1 MPCFC
6 EVPLDAARSHFLP
19 GAAPLL
25 PEIPEAMHLAVALP
39 ALENQLDVKIES
51 GFNPV
56 MLPDIGFP
64 SGALANIA
72 MTINMMSGTFTL
84 DDIPMLEMEMEIAAD
99 SITRNLWPKLGWL
112 TKPKIQP
119 LIEYSILARLVLD
132 LRALGIDPLDPP
144 PLPPLTPIHTMDF
157 ALSPLHV
164 RMAKLL
170 NGLPPIMKMAE
181 TLGLP
186 PIMELVETLDLPPI
200 MEMAESLD
208 LLPLG
213 DPGIVPMLQSRL
225 LPLAELTPPGLEI
238 PLPLLTKLAMVLE
251 SLATIEE
258 AFGGDAFSPTTLDQ
272 VSLMLTL
279 WKRIPIP
286 FALPLLARYAKLDAL
301 PPLENILLGERLV
314 GSMNKAFAWSN
325 FSPPK
330 LAIAPF
336 LNVVLALNA
345 SLRKGLDIEYLDMC
359 SPCACS

>member
-6 EVPLDAARSHFLP
+6 EVPLDAARSYFRL

-25 PEIPEAMHLAVALP
+25 PEIPDAMRLAVALP

-51 GFNPV
+51 GFNP
-56 MLPDIGFP
+56 MTLPDIGFP
-64 SGALANIA
+64 SGALAKIA
-72 MTINMMSGTFTL
+72 MTVNMMSGTFTL
-84 DDIPMLEMEMEIAAD
+84 DDLPMLEMEMETAAD

-112 TKPKIQP
+112 TKPKMQP
-119 LIEYSILARLVLD
+119 LINYAILARLVLD

-144 PLPPLTPIHTMDF
+144 PLPPVTPIHTMNF

-170 NGLPPIMKMAE
+170 VG
-181 TLGLP
+181 
-186 PIMELVETLDLPPI
+186 LPPI
-200 MEMAESLD
+200 MEMAGTLD
-208 LLPLG
+208 LPPLG
-213 DPGIVPMLQSRL
+213 DPGIVPALRNRL
-225 LPLAELTPPGLEI
+225 LALSKLTPPGLEI

-251 SLATIEE
+251 ALATIAE
-258 AFGGDAFSPTTLDQ
+258 AFGGDAFSSTTLDQ
-272 VSLMLTL
+272 VNLMLTL
-279 WKRIPIP
+279 WTRIPIP

-301 PPLENILLGERLV
+301 PPLENILLGESLA
-314 GSMNKAFAWSN
+314 GSMDTSFAWSN

-345 SLRKGLDIEYLDMC
+345 SLRKGLDIEYFDMC
-359 SPCACS
+359 SPCACG